1 MARTYRFRFTGSAQ
15 HLIERFE
22 NEARKNH
29 LKFRGD
35 TSSGCIDGMGLKA
48 TYEVEGDTLSVLVHR
63 IPIILS
69 WGKLES
75 EIGKRAP
82 DWGMTELSV

>member
-1 MARTYRFRFTGSAQ
+1 MARSYRFTFTGSSQ
-15 HLIERFE
+15 TLIKRFE
-22 NEARKNH
+22 EEARKNH

-35 TSSGCIDGMGLKA
+35 TSSGCIEGMGLKA
-48 TYEVEGDTLSVLVHR
+48 TYEIQGETLSVLVHR

-75 EIGKRAP
+75 EIGNRAP
-82 DWGMTELSV
+82 DWGMSELPT